1 MGGLFSRGGF
11 TMPRFVMLV
20 NYTDKGIANLK
31 DSPKRADAFRAMVAK
46 HGGKVEQQF
55 WCMGAFDG
63 LVVLN
68 APSDEAMSAI
78 ALSVGQMDAIRTTTL
93 RAYDEAE
100 FQAILKKV

>member
-1 MGGLFSRGGF
+1 
-11 TMPRFVMLV
+11 MPRFVMLV

-55 WCMGAFDG
+55 WCMGAYDG

-78 ALSVGQMDAIRTTTL
+78 ALSVGQLDAIRTTTL
-93 RAYDEAE
+93 RRMTKRS
-100 FQAILKKV
+100 FRGS